1 MSSKQRD
8 YSIFDKFNFER
19 KPVGVKYSLEKP
31 DGIERLDKSLA
42 LCELFAEAQTSNKFY
57 VNKDDIQCGE
67 QIIGAAV
74 FPPTMQSGQLGPR
87 FSMFKD
93 PSANRR
99 IYEYTPM
106 LSKDSVEY
114 IIYSPVNQLTEDP
127 DILIITANTTQAEI
141 ILRASSYSNG
151 KMWSTRGTTCL
162 ACAWIY
168 AYPYLSGELNYTV
181 SGLGFSMKARQVLP
195 EGLIIIT
202 VPFDMLPMLIENL
215 EDMEWN
221 PHWFSLGRD
230 GFIKAVRELDEEM
243 YQKFPDKAKKIN

>member
-19 KPVGVKYSLEKP
+19 KPVGVNYSLKKP

-42 LCELFAEAQTSNKFY
+42 LCELFKEAQTSNPFY
-57 VNKDDIQCGE
+57 VTRDDIQCGG
-67 QIIGAAV
+67 QILGMAV
-74 FPPTMQSGQLGPR
+74 FPPVMHSGQLGPR

-99 IYEYTPM
+99 IYEYIPT
-106 LSKDSVEY
+106 LSQDSVEY
-114 IIYSPVNQLTEDP
+114 VTCCPVDQLTEDP

-195 EGLIIIT
+195 EGLFIII

-215 EDMEWN
+215 NDMEWN
-221 PHWFSLGRD
+221 PHWFNLGRD
-230 GFIKAVRELDEEM
+230 GFIKGVRELDKEM
-243 YQKFPDKAKKIN
+243 YQ

>member
-1 MSSKQRD
+1 MEVNMNSKQRD
-8 YSIFDKFNFER
+8 YSIFNKFNFER
-19 KPVGVKYSLEKP
+19 KPVGVKYLLGEP

-42 LCELFAEAQTSNKFY
+42 LCELFKEAQTSNTFY
-57 VNKDDIQCGE
+57 VTQEDIQCGQ
-67 QIIGAAV
+67 QILGMSD
-74 FPPTMQSGQLGPR
+74 FPPIMHSGQLGPR

-99 IYEYTPM
+99 IYEYMPL
-106 LSKDSVEY
+106 LSKDSVKS
-114 IIYSPVNQLTEDP
+114 IVFSPVDQLTSDP
-127 DILIITANTTQAEI
+127 DLLIITANTAQAEI
-141 ILRASSYSNG
+141 LLRASSYSNG
-151 KMWSTRGTTCL
+151 KVWSSKGTTCL

-195 EGLIIIT
+195 EGLMIIS

-215 EDMEWN
+215 QDMEWA

-230 GFIKAVRELDEEM
+230 GFIKGVRELDKEM
-243 YQKFPDKAKKIN
+243 RSQFSDM